1 MDWVRDVYPCNAPRA
16 LRHLPARAAF
26 TLSARNGTV
35 LNLTPR
41 VILHREAYETDEL
54 EADIHAHRH
63 IMTHRDTWQT
73 RVLKLLVDQRRTSF
87 PTTAP
92 TGRG

>member
-1 MDWVRDVYPCNAPRA
+1 MDWARDVYPCNAPRA

-41 VILHREAYETDEL
+41 RIEHR
-54 EADIHAHRH
+54 IP
-63 IMTHRDTWQT
+63 
-73 RVLKLLVDQRRTSF
+73 QRRRYRRRCCL
-87 PTTAP
+87 PRP
-92 TGRG
+92 